1 MFIVETKIRF
11 FQTQQHEG
19 TQIFCRRGWACPC
32 PILDN
37 STKAHR
43 FFAVGAGL
51 APALSLGDREGR
63 PYGNGPHCPIW
74 QRNQHF
80 NREIRVKQFFQIIR
94 KEEPMNHRR
103 WHCKLG
109 ISDLPN
115 FLYAIHQY
123 AENVS
128 NYLSQEL
135 SYGHKQKQLLINQNH
150 QLESLMPEACSSLAQ
165 RNQ

>member
-1 MFIVETKIRF
+1 MFSVGTKVRNI

-19 TQIFCRRGWACPC
+19 TQIFCCRGWACPC
-32 PILDN
+32 PI
-37 STKAHR
+37 
-43 FFAVGAGL
+43 
-51 APALSLGDREGR
+51 PGR
-63 PYGNGPHCPIW
+63 PRGSPLRGGVHSPIW
-74 QRNQHF
+74 QGNQHF
-80 NREIRVKQFFQIIR
+80 IREIRVKQFFQIIR

>member
-11 FQTQQHEG
+11 FQTQ
-19 TQIFCRRGWACPC
+19 R
-32 PILDN
+32 
-37 STKAHR
+37 TKTHS